1 MAGWV
6 RNFTFSCVGLLAF
19 VYLALW
25 AFNGFHGIGLGLQ
38 AMIALTLGTILTAGL
53 GVGFTWIALV
63 LPGWHA
69 HLERLDS
76 LLSRGSAQDF
86 GMPRW
91 RELQA
96 IYLEHYKLEGVML
109 DPPPGHDE

>member
-1 MAGWV
+1 MEAAMAGWV

-53 GVGFTWIALV
+53 GVGLMALV
-63 LPGWHA
+63 FYSDRSGRDEDNYTNA
-69 HLERLDS
+69 K
-76 LLSRGSAQDF
+76 QD
-86 GMPRW
+86 
-91 RELQA
+91 
-96 IYLEHYKLEGVML
+96 
-109 DPPPGHDE
+109 

>member
-6 RNFTFSCVGLLAF
+6 RNFTMSCVGLLAF

-53 GVGFTWIALV
+53 GVGLMALV
-63 LPGWHA
+63 FYSD
-69 HLERLDS
+69 RS
-76 LLSRGSAQDF
+76 
-86 GMPRW
+86 GMDDRVCD
-91 RELQA
+91 A
-96 IYLEHYKLEGVML
+96 GKDMA
-109 DPPPGHDE
+109 PPVEKP